1 MATSV
6 VQSGNYDLRIDTG
19 FIQDG
24 FTLGDSTKGVLGN
37 TQYVLGGTTEFAS
50 VLDSCLNVNVRRGR
64 RDTGDQFSAG
74 TMSFTIQDTTGI
86 FSPFDENS
94 PYYDTALAKPGLAP
108 MRQVELVR
116 YDASNNPEYLYRGKI
131 INYDYNFALDGL
143 DTVTVYC
150 ADDFY
155 LLAQTVMDEFNPG
168 PETSGER
175 IETVL
180 DLPEVAYPSGPTARN
195 IDPGTV
201 NLGHDSAYTVP
212 AGTNV
217 LAYISQINN
226 TSEFGRLFVS
236 RSGVLTFQQRIGAT
250 ISGSVADFHDDGTQI
265 PYDELG
271 ITFEADAVVNR
282 AYVEGLDGTAAT
294 ADDVTSQATY
304 FIQAD
309 SITNSLLHDATEIQD
324 AADYLLDGEP
334 EARYNTVGTAFA
346 SLTTAQRDTVAIID
360 IGDTITIE
368 KTFNSGPGTTQLAQ
382 ELAVEGI
389 EHILDFRTG
398 HRVRLYT
405 SPTQIVYQLVLGDL
419 VYGVIGTTNVLG

>member
-6 VQSGNYDLRIDTG
+6 VKAGNYDLRIDTG

-50 VLDSCLNVNVRRGR
+50 VLDDCTNVNVRRGR
-64 RDTGDQFSAG
+64 KDPGDQFAAG
-74 TMSFTIQDTTGI
+74 TMSFTILDTTGI

-94 PYYDTALAKPGLAP
+94 PYYNTPQSKPGLAP
-108 MRQVELVR
+108 LRQVELVR
-116 YDASNNPEYLYRGKI
+116 YDATNNEEFLFRGKI
-131 INYDYNFALDGL
+131 INYDYNFSLDGL
-143 DTVTVYC
+143 DTVSVYC

-155 LLAQTVMDEFNPG
+155 LLAQTVMDEFNPD

-175 IETVL
+175 IETIL
-180 DLPEVAYPSGPTARN
+180 DLPEVDYPTGPTARN
-195 IDPGTV
+195 IDAGTV
-201 NLGHDSAYTVP
+201 NLGHDSAYTIA

-217 LAYISQINN
+217 LGYLSQINQ
-226 TSEFGRLFVS
+226 TAEFGRLFIS
-236 RSGVLTFQQRIGAT
+236 RDGVLTFQQRIGNT
-250 ISGSVADFHDDGTQI
+250 ISGSVADFHDDGTEI

-271 ITFEADAVVNR
+271 ITFEADAVTNR
-282 AYVEGLDGTAAT
+282 ALIEGLNGTIAT
-294 ADDVTSQATY
+294 ADDLTSQATY
-304 FIQAD
+304 FIQTN

-334 EARYNTVGTAFA
+334 EARYNSVGTTFA
-346 SLTTAQRDTVAIID
+346 SLTTAQRDAVAIID
-360 IGDTITIE
+360 IGDTVTIE
-368 KTFNSGPGTTQLAQ
+368 KTFNSGPGTTELAQ

-389 EHILDFRTG
+389 EHLIDVRTG
-398 HRVRLYT
+398 HRVRLFT

-419 VYGVIGTTNVLG
+419 VYGTIGTTNVLG

>member
-24 FTLGDSTKGVLGN
+24 FTLGDATKGILGN

-50 VLDSCLNVNVRRGR
+50 VLDSCTNVNVRRGR
-64 RDTGDQFSAG
+64 RDSGDQFAAG
-74 TMSFTIQDTTGI
+74 TMSFIIQDTSGI
-86 FSPFDENS
+86 FNPFDENS
-94 PYYDTALAKPGLAP
+94 PYYDTPQAKPGLAP
-108 MRQVELVR
+108 MRAVEFVR
-116 YDASNNPEYLYRGKI
+116 YDASNNEEMIFTGKI
-131 INYDYNFALDGL
+131 LNYDYNFALDGL

-155 LLAQTVMDEFNPG
+155 LLSQTTMDELNVD
-168 PETSGER
+168 PETSGQR

-180 DLPEVAYPSGPTARN
+180 DLPEVNYPTGPTARN
-195 IDPGTV
+195 IDAGTV

-217 LAYISQINN
+217 LAYLNQINQ
-226 TSEFGRLFVS
+226 TAEFGRLFIS

-250 ISGSVADFHDDGTQI
+250 LSGSVADFHDDGTAI

-282 AYVEGLDGTAAT
+282 AYVEGLDGTSAT
-294 ADDVTSQATY
+294 ADDATSQATY
-304 FIQAD
+304 FIQTD

-334 EARYNTVGTAFA
+334 AARFNSVGCSFTA
-346 SLTTAQRDTVAIID
+346 LTTAQRDAVAIID
-360 IGDTITIE
+360 IGDTVTIE
-368 KTFNSGPGTTQLAQ
+368 KTFNSGVGTTQLAQ

-389 EHILDFRTG
+389 EHSLNFRDG
-398 HRVRLYT
+398 HRVRLFT
-405 SPTQIVYQLVLGDL
+405 SSTTIVYELVLGDL
-419 VYGVIGTTNVLG
+419 VYGVIGADNVLG